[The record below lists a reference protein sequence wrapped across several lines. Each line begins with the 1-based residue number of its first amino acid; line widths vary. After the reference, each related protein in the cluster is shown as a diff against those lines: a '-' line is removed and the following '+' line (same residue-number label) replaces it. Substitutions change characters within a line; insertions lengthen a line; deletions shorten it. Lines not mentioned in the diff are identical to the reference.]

1 MHWSLRLFC
10 RFAVATIALGAEP
23 RAQMRLD
30 SDGRFHRGEIEG
42 AFVSEFD
49 DTAWE
54 TVTIPHTWNNEAN
67 PPAAHYYRGLGWY
80 RKQFMT
86 PSKWKGRRVFMRF
99 EAAILVARV
108 FLNGKELGEHKGGFA
123 AFCYEL
129 TPYLKSGANNVLA
142 VREDNSR
149 REDATP
155 LSGDFTI
162 YGGLYR
168 PVTLIATAP
177 VNISLTDH
185 ASPGVFLQQSEVT
198 PDRARIAAVTKV
210 SNGTGAP
217 RKIAIAV
224 TVFDERGSKVVSQR
238 QAGEVA
244 SGDTRPI
251 TAYLQIDKPHLWN
264 GVSDPYLYTAR
275 VELRDGGKVADTID
289 EPLGLCFFRFD
300 PALGFLLNG
309 RAQQIRGVC
318 RHRDWDG
325 LG

>member
-54 TVTIPHTWNNEAN
+54 TVTIPHT
-67 PPAAHYYRGLGWY
+67 WY

-238 QAGEVA
+238 QADEVA
-244 SGDTRPI
+244 PGDTRPI
-251 TAYLQIDKPHLWN
+251 TAYLQIDRPHLWN
-264 GVSDPYLYTAR
+264 GLSDPYLYTAR

-300 PALGFLLNG
+300 PALGFLLNR
-309 RAQQIRGVC
+309 RAQ
-318 RHRDWDG
+318 
-325 LG
+325 